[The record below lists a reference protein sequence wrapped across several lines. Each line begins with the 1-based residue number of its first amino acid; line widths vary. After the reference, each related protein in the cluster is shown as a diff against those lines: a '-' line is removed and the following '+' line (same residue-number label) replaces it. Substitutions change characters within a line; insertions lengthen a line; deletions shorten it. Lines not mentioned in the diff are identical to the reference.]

1 MTQETTPLVHDPL
14 PGGVHVPLPEDA
26 PAVSLRDFPVPSHYG
41 DPLREQR
48 YLTES
53 AGLVDRGNREVIEVS
68 GVDRLSWLHSLTT
81 QHLSGLA
88 AGAATEALVL
98 DPHGRIEHHL
108 VLHDDGQ
115 RVVADL
121 EPGTAE
127 GLVAWLTSMRF
138 LLRVEVARADVR
150 VLALA
155 GPDAAKVL
163 AAVGLPWAEPGRVAV
178 TDGASVRGRRWPAA
192 AVDLL
197 AGSGQVGALAE
208 RLLAA
213 GAHPAGLWA
222 WEALRVG
229 AHEARLGWETDHKT
243 IPHEIGWLP
252 VAVHLEKGCYRGQET
267 VARVHNLGRPPRRLV
282 RLHLDG
288 SDVELPAHG
297 TPVTWEGV
305 PVGFVGTA
313 ALHYDDGPVALA
325 VIKRNTPDDAVL
337 LAGGIAAAID
347 H

>member
-1 MTQETTPLVHDPL
+1 MTQETTPLVHVPL
-14 PGGVHVPLPEDA
+14 PGGIHVPLPEDA
-26 PAVSLRDFPVPSHYG
+26 PAVLVRDFAVPSHFG

-53 AGLVDRGNREVIEVS
+53 VGIVDRGNREVIEVS
-68 GVDRLSWLHSLTT
+68 GVDRLTWLHSLTT

-88 AGAATEALVL
+88 AGVATEALVL

-127 GLVAWLTSMRF
+127 GLIAWLTSMRF
-138 LLRVEVARADVR
+138 LLRVEVQRLDLR
-150 VLALA
+150 VLTMA

-163 AAVGLPWAEPGRVAV
+163 AAAGLPWAEPGLASV
-178 TDGASVRGRRWPAA
+178 TDEVHVRGRRWPAE

-197 AGSGQVGALAE
+197 VAGEQSAALAE
-208 RLLAA
+208 RLVAG

-282 RLHLDG
+282 LLHLDG
-288 SDVELPAHG
+288 SDVDLPSHG

-313 ALHYDDGPVALA
+313 ARHYDDGPVALA
-325 VIKRNTPDDAVL
+325 VIKRNTPDDAPL
-337 LAGGIAAAID
+337 LAGAIAAAID
-347 H
+347 R